1 MIIKNCKRPLKI
13 DMLEALMRRLPPGHA
28 KHPAIIEDIKKIKA
42 GYNGENRVFQSLK
55 SLPEKE
61 YLLFHDLRLIGSPFP
76 FQMDILILTSS
87 FLLILEVKN
96 MAGEIFFDNAFN
108 QLIRTNPDGKTEAFD
123 DPILQVSRQ
132 RQHLL
137 DWLKTKRT
145 NNLPVETLVVS
156 ANSSTIIRA
165 GNTDINRIVTRKD
178 RILLKIEELKN
189 KYNEAVLSTRAMK
202 RLSNL
207 LLDSHIPYIPK
218 PLENYRIPITALQ
231 TGVFCDKCHAF
242 SMERKSRKWICR
254 TCLDISLDAHISAL
268 YDYLYL
274 VKPTITNRE
283 FRNFLQLQSPSSA
296 KKLLLSLK
304 LNHSGHTRG
313 RVYLLNSLIEGEV
326 GLLRR

>member
-1 MIIKNCKRPLKI
+1 
-13 DMLEALMRRLPPGHA
+13 
-28 KHPAIIEDIKKIKA
+28 
-42 GYNGENRVFQSLK
+42 
-55 SLPEKE
+55 
-61 YLLFHDLRLIGSPFP
+61 
-76 FQMDILILTSS
+76 
-87 FLLILEVKN
+87 

-165 GNTDINRIVTRKD
+165 GNTDINRKVIRKD

-207 LLDSHIPYIPK
+207 LLDGHIPYIPK

-313 RVYLLNSLIEGEV
+313 RFYLLNSLIEGEV
-326 GLLRR
+326 GFFRR